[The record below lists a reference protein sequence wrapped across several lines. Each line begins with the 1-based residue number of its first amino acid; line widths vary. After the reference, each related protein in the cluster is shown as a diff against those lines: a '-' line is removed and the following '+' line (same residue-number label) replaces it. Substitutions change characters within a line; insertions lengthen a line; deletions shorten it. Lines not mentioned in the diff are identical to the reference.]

1 MKLSKR
7 VHHNVQTIKEE
18 LNNSADL
25 KVREFN
31 LTIPS
36 GRDISCALIFFE
48 GLISGQMVTDAVMQ
62 PILHEVRDYD
72 QPLDA
77 NLVTF
82 IKESVLTNSELS
94 DKNTVD
100 DVVLAVMI
108 GEVVLFID
116 GFNTAISIDMKG
128 WLHRAIDAPQS
139 EGVIRGPRDSF
150 IEAINRNM
158 MLIRRR
164 LRDPN
169 LTFER
174 IQIGNRGQN
183 DIVIAYIKDVANDE
197 LVNEVRKRLENVDLD
212 IILDSGYIEQMIED
226 DWWSPFNTIQDTE
239 RPDEVAAGLVEGR
252 VAILVDNSPFALL
265 APATD
270 RKSVV

>member
-7 VHHNVQTIKEE
+7 VHHNIQTIKEE
-18 LNNSADL
+18 LNDSTDL

-31 LTIPS
+31 LSIQ
-36 GRDISCALIFFE
+36 GIREISCALIFFE
-48 GLISGQMVTDAVMQ
+48 GLISGQMVTEAVMQ
-62 PILHEVRDYD
+62 PILHEVRDFD
-72 QPLDA
+72 QPMDA
-77 NLVTF
+77 NLITF
-82 IKESVLTNSELS
+82 IKESVLTNSELTE
-94 DKNTVD
+94 KNTID
-100 DVVLAVMI
+100 DVVLSIMI
-108 GEVVLFID
+108 GEVALLVD
-116 GFNTAISIDMKG
+116 GFNTALTIDMKG
-128 WLHRAIDAPQS
+128 WLHRAIDSPQS

-174 IQIGNRGQN
+174 IQVGNRGQN

-212 IILDSGYIEQMIED
+212 VILDSGYIEQMIED

-239 RPDEVAAGLVEGR
+239 RPDEAAAGLVEGR
-252 VAILVDNSPFALL
+252 VAIS
-265 APATD
+265 
-270 RKSVV
+270 R